1 MHSDVPPCIVLIHR
15 ITGYQSTAVDDSLH
29 QIKSLFAVNL
39 FGAMEMTQAFTPLL
53 IESNR
58 RAAPGTE
65 FARIVLVASLA
76 SVVPTPFYSAYSASK
91 AAIVQY
97 GNTLRIELEPFG
109 VKVMTVRLGHV
120 PCSPGM

>member
-1 MHSDVPPCIVLIHR
+1 M
-15 ITGYQSTAVDDSLH
+15 
-29 QIKSLFAVNL
+29 NL

-65 FARIVLVASLA
+65 FARVILIASLA
-76 SVVPTPFYSAYSASK
+76 SVVPTPFYSAYNASK
-91 AAIVQY
+91 AAMVQY

-109 VKVMTVRLGHV
+109 VKVMTVRFGPV
-120 PCSPGM
+120 PCFHAMWC